1 MGNYVSEQLA
11 VFLRAILLGAALGL
25 VYDLL
30 SALRRLGGKLWGGVL
45 DALFCLASACS
56 VFLFVM
62 AGDGELRIFIAL
74 GIGGGAV
81 LFRCLLGGVLRPVWR
96 FWVDLALFPARL
108 VKKFLQKCGRRGK
121 KVFSFWRNWVTMK
134 FTILLRRRKLPGEQE
149 GDEEM
154 SAPSGTKAA
163 RPPQKRKKKAAA
175 KPSSRLT
182 VILLA
187 VLLVGIGVQ
196 IYRMFGQLQE
206 AHAQEAV
213 YAQQL
218 AELQEANRQL
228 QEDLDNAGSLDLI
241 EDIARDELGLVRDGE
256 KIFRYSK

>member
-1 MGNYVSEQLA
+1 MGNYVSEQLLL
-11 VFLRAILLGAALGL
+11 FLRSIALGAVLGL

-30 SALRRLGGKLWGGVL
+30 SALRSLGGRLWGGVL
-45 DALFCLASACS
+45 DALFCLTAACS

-74 GIGGGAV
+74 GILGGAV
-81 LFRCLLGGVLRPVWR
+81 LFRCLLGGLLRPVWR
-96 FWVDLALFPARL
+96 FWVELALFPAGL
-108 VKKFLQKCGRRGK
+108 VEKFLKKCGRRGK
-121 KVFSFWRNWVTMK
+121 KVFSFWQNWFTIK
-134 FTILLRRRKLPGEQE
+134 FTTLRRKKISGEQE

-154 SAPSGTKAA
+154 SAPSGGKTA
-163 RPPQKRKKKAAA
+163 RPPQKKKKAAA
-175 KPSSRLT
+175 RPSSRLT

-206 AHAQEAV
+206 ARAQEEA

-218 AELQEANRQL
+218 AELQETNQQL
-228 QEDLDNAGSLDLI
+228 QEDLDNAGSLDII

-256 KIFRYSK
+256 IIFRYSK